1 MFGLE
6 KTLIVVYKDEMLVN
20 QLKKLVETNDDKQ
33 GDEIVGT
40 ADNSINIVAWNEK
53 VWLGNKKAGNIKDK
67 VLFLGNIKGTVKLI
81 PVLDLKF
88 DQYGVK
94 YGWAGNQAVLYT
106 DHKAVAGKEAYLSFV
121 SELSKLPVP
130 EMIKKPKNA
139 CIIDGEKE
147 AETEVVKAE
156 EESKAKIPAFLLK
169 AKDTVEK
176 GAEVLGKAST
186 KAASAAEDIFRDKNA
201 VTRQQLFYGVMNLY
215 LDELQEFMDA

>member
-1 MFGLE
+1 ME

-33 GDEIVGT
+33 DGDTVGT
-40 ADNSINIVAWNEK
+40 MDNSINIVAWNEK

-67 VLFLGNIKGTVKLI
+67 VLFLGDIKGTDKLI

-106 DHKAVAGKEAYLSFV
+106 DYKNVSGKEAYLTFIE
-121 SELSKLPVP
+121 ELAKLPVP
-130 EMIKKPKNA
+130 EMIKQPKNA
-139 CIIDGEKE
+139 RVTEEEKT
-147 AETEVVKAE
+147 TEVVRTE
-156 EESKAKIPAFLLK
+156 DGKAKLKMPAFLLK

-176 GAEVLGKAST
+176 GADALGKAGV
-186 KAASAAEDIFRDKNA
+186 KAASATEDIFRDRNA
-201 VTRQQLFYGVMNLY
+201 VTRQQLFYGVVNLY
-215 LDELQEFMDA
+215 HHGLQEFMDV